1 MDDLSYRLLQETPST
16 NTFAKEHLADF
27 SQEYSVI
34 YTQKQ
39 TAGRGMEGN
48 HWESEEGK
56 NIAFSI
62 VCQPKTVKPMEQF
75 ILSMAIAVD
84 IITVLQQMFP
94 KEKEH
99 FRIKWPNDI
108 YWKDKKLGGILIE
121 NSLKGF
127 RLESCIIGIG
137 INVNQ
142 EVFKSD
148 APNPISLKQIF
159 HRETDA
165 IELMKNIA
173 ERFRNTLQVIK
184 LTETESNNLLNSKY
198 ESIRADYHRLLYR
211 FDNKPYTFQEGDNL
225 FKAKI
230 RKVNNDGK
238 LVLVTAN
245 DEEKEF
251 WIKEVKFII

>member
-16 NTFAKEHLADF
+16 NTFAKEHLTDF
-27 SQEYSVI
+27 SQGYFVI

-62 VCQPKTVKPMEQF
+62 VCQPKTVKPTEQF

-84 IITVLQQMFP
+84 IITVLTQMFP

-148 APNPISLKQIF
+148 APKPISLKQIF
-159 HRETDA
+159 QRETDA

-184 LTETESNNLLNSKY
+184 LTETESNNPLNSTY
-198 ESIRADYHRLLYR
+198 ESIRADYPRLLSR
-211 FDNKPYTFQEGDNL
+211 F
-225 FKAKI
+225 
-230 RKVNNDGK
+230 
-238 LVLVTAN
+238 
-245 DEEKEF
+245 
-251 WIKEVKFII
+251 